1 MLNYHPKKKPT
12 SVDASYGW
20 IGVSVRTTLGSH
32 VEMFATYSRYIK
44 YEYVNKYNANGVVT
58 ETGKRN
64 VEQHGINDSKF
75 HLPSFFL
82 KKKRNDAKYVH
93 IAVDFGF
100 FHYEK

>member
-1 MLNYHPKKKPT
+1 MRHMVG
-12 SVDASYGW
+12 SVYLSVH
-20 IGVSVRTTLGSH
+20 VSMHTTLGSH

-75 HLPSFFL
+75 HLPS
-82 KKKRNDAKYVH
+82 
-93 IAVDFGF
+93 
-100 FHYEK
+100 